1 MVHKCMMLAV
11 QKRTSKHIQA
21 RQCSDCNGKYPV
33 NDKYANTEMSC
44 DSVLVCIVVDKL
56 FPMFIEF
63 FRNKK
68 KVPKCDLYPTYLF
81 F

>member
-44 DSVLVCIVVDKL
+44 YSVLVCIVVDKL
-56 FPMFIEF
+56 FPIFIEF

-68 KVPKCDLYPTYLF
+68 KRSS
-81 F
+81 